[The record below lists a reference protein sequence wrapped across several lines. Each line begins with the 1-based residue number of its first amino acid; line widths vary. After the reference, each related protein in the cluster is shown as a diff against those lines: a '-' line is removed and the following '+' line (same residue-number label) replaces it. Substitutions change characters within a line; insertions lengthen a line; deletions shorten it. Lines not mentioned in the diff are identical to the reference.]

1 MKFEQL
7 EIISG
12 EATRFSAFFL
22 KKKNPKIDNT
32 GGLLMAKKTIKDV
45 DLKDKKSL
53 SVLTLTFR

>member
-12 EATRFSAFFL
+12 KQRASPLFL